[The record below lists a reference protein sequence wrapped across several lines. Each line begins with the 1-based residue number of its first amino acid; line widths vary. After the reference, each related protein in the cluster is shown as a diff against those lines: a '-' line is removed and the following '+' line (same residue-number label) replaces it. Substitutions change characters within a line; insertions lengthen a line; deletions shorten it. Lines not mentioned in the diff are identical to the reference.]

1 MLQLSQLNPI
11 GGRLSKYAK
20 GLPKTTPNVYRRY
33 LEKIKVI
40 GYNDPYSMSFPAL
53 GNQNIPSTVTTG
65 HPMKNLRSMDGYK
78 KFESGFVHSVQG
90 TVREGYHV
98 VVGKVIHSM
107 KLREGMLKPW
117 IILDQRGNIIYAHC
131 TCVAG
136 ISETCSHVSA
146 ILYSLANLHAQ
157 SINRKITVTDMPC
170 YWRQPSKNIRTDLYK
185 KVRDVSYGKT
195 SKYYYDTVAGKTRA
209 DFDDM

>member
-40 GYNDPYSMSFPAL
+40 RYNDPYSMSFPAL

-65 HPMKNLRSMDGYK
+65 HVVDYLLNFVSPYTGHPMKNRRSMDGYK

-107 KLREGMLKPW
+107 ELREGMLKPW

-157 SINRKITVTDMPC
+157 SINRKVLL
-170 YWRQPSKNIRTDLYK
+170 KFL
-185 KVRDVSYGKT
+185 
-195 SKYYYDTVAGKTRA
+195 
-209 DFDDM
+209 